1 MLLATMLNFK
11 NGMKITSN
19 VNDDLSGIFGSH
31 ILLILMVSRIK
42 DKMQS
47 LMMKTDEKGGQYL
60 LTCLYN
66 GQAELITYQ
75 VKRGRKTV
83 KLFENI
89 LSVKPLVKYFD

>member
-1 MLLATMLNFK
+1 MLNFK

-47 LMMKTDEKGGQYL
+47 LMKGNEIVTCNTTLYKVCVL
-60 LTCLYN
+60 LLN
-66 GQAELITYQ
+66 
-75 VKRGRKTV
+75 VKSKMATTTEQS
-83 KLFENI
+83 LT
-89 LSVKPLVKYFD
+89 

>member
-11 NGMKITSN
+11 NGMKVTSN

-47 LMMKTDEKGGQYL
+47 LMMKTDAKG
-60 LTCLYN
+60 
-66 GQAELITYQ
+66 
-75 VKRGRKTV
+75 
-83 KLFENI
+83 
-89 LSVKPLVKYFD
+89 

>member
-1 MLLATMLNFK
+1 MLNFK

-47 LMMKTDEKGGQYL
+47 LMMKTDEKG
-60 LTCLYN
+60 
-66 GQAELITYQ
+66 
-75 VKRGRKTV
+75 
-83 KLFENI
+83 
-89 LSVKPLVKYFD
+89 